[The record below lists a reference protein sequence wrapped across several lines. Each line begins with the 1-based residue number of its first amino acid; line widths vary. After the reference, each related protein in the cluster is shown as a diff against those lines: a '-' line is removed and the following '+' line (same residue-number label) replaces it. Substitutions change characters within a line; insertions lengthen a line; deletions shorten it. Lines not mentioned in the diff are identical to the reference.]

1 MRFQRLEKLPKND
14 TDKEIRLKGRVLC
27 EAILVQNAYLASF
40 FAIVAKSRSM
50 RRLARPKS
58 IIAEI
63 VVTGVS
69 AITETLVVF
78 SSTRFASIRSAEL
91 HDTKPFWVFALM

>member
-14 TDKEIRLKGRVLC
+14 TNKKIRLKGRMPC
-27 EAILVQNAYLASF
+27 KAILVQNDYLVNF
-40 FAIVAKSRSM
+40 FAIGAKSKSM

-58 IIAEI
+58 ITAEI

-69 AITETLVVF
+69 AITETRVLF
-78 SSTRFASIRSAEL
+78 SSTLFASIRSAAL
-91 HDTKPFWVFALM
+91 HATTPFGVFALM